1 MNIDNKSQGISFFN
15 ILICKYGKF
24 YIFSLFVIAIVALLF
39 TFFTGLSLYKITNKY
54 FLLEKQGIQTNAKV
68 INKEEV
74 GFKGGYAYLYYKFT
88 DDQNNLVV
96 GKQEVDKFV
105 YDKTQIGDIIKIRY
119 LKSNSAINGIVN
131 NKAPIIKRAIHM
143 IIPAFVFG
151 LALLV
156 LINLLIKTKKTIFLI
171 KYGTRTKGKVT
182 KKEIK
187 GGAKIYYEFYDD
199 KGVLRSSKSWLP
211 NSELAKQFTIDMPV
225 EVLYDKNNPKN
236 SEIYEL
242 IKEFW

>member
-1 MNIDNKSQGISFFN
+1 MNTDNKFQGISFFN

-74 GFKGGYAYLYYKFT
+74 GFRGGYVYLYYKFT
-88 DDQNNLVV
+88 DVQNNLVV

-119 LKSNSAINGIVN
+119 LKSNSAINGVVN

-143 IIPAFVFG
+143 IIPTFVFG

-156 LINLLIKTKKTIFLI
+156 LVNLLIK
-171 KYGTRTKGKVT
+171 
-182 KKEIK
+182 
-187 GGAKIYYEFYDD
+187 
-199 KGVLRSSKSWLP
+199 
-211 NSELAKQFTIDMPV
+211 
-225 EVLYDKNNPKN
+225 NPKDN
-236 SEIYEL
+236 IFNKIRCKNKRQDY
-242 IKEFW
+242 KEGN

>member
-143 IIPAFVFG
+143 IIPAFVFWACIIG
-151 LALLV
+151 FNKFV
-156 LINLLIKTKKTIFLI
+156 NKNQKDNIFN
-171 KYGTRTKGKVT
+171 
-182 KKEIK
+182 
-187 GGAKIYYEFYDD
+187 KI
-199 KGVLRSSKSWLP
+199 RC
-211 NSELAKQFTIDMPV
+211 
-225 EVLYDKNNPKN
+225 KNKR
-236 SEIYEL
+236 
-242 IKEFW
+242 